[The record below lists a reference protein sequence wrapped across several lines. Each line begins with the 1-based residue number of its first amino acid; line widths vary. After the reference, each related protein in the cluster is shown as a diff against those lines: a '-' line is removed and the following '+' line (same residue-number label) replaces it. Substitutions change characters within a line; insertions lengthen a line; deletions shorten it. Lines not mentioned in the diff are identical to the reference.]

1 MDAPELAPLLGN
13 DVVDLGDP
21 ETRAENL
28 HPRFDGRVFTDL
40 ERRRLATAADSHAL
54 RWSHWALKEATYKAA
69 RRGDAAAIFSPRQV
83 RVTEFS
89 PETGEAV
96 IYAFDRK
103 FHGRV
108 QRDGRLVHAV
118 VAVEID
124 RARIA
129 FAAREEAVA
138 PADASAAVRA
148 FTRSA
153 LAGLLR
159 CDPRRLS
166 IGRQRK
172 VPVLLRDGE
181 PLSRLLS
188 LSHHGRT
195 LAFAVSPELGTVA
208 T

>member
-1 MDAPELAPLLGN
+1 M
-13 DVVDLGDP
+13 
-21 ETRAENL
+21 
-28 HPRFDGRVFTDL
+28 
-40 ERRRLATAADSHAL
+40 
-54 RWSHWALKEATYKAA
+54 
-69 RRGDAAAIFSPRQV
+69 
-83 RVTEFS
+83 TEFS

-96 IYAFDRK
+96 IHAFDRK

-108 QRDGRLVHAV
+108 ERAGRLVHAV

-124 RARIA
+124 RTRIA
-129 FAAREEAVA
+129 FAAREEAVV
-138 PADASAAVRA
+138 PTDASAAVRA

-153 LAGLLR
+153 LAGLLC

-166 IGRQRK
+166 IGRRHR

-195 LAFAVSPELGTVA
+195 LAFAVSPELGAIA